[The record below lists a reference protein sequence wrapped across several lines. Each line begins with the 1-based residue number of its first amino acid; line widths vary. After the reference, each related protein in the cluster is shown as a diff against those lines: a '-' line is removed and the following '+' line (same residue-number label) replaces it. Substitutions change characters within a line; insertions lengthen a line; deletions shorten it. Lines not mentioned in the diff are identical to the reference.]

1 MPKVAV
7 NSQNNFARI
16 AVTPIFLPKG
26 ATTHR
31 AATAWF
37 STSDANP
44 SLCEKGQLGL
54 LTAI

>member
-44 SLCEKGQLGL
+44 PLCEKGQLGL